1 VEVTGD
7 GVGAYTVEVAG
18 EGVAAYDVA
27 VCVVVKVWLI
37 VVVVVLQKI
46 SLAHVQTMSPFSRNL
61 PSQVLTKPES
71 LLLETVLLR
80 KLSKSPGKG
89 SRHKRLMSPATA

>member
-1 VEVTGD
+1 VEVSGE

-37 VVVVVLQKI
+37 VVVVVLQVI
-46 SLAHVQTMSPFSRNL
+46 SLAHVQTVFPFSRNL

-71 LLLETVLLR
+71 LLLARVLLHR
-80 KLSKSPGKG
+80 PS
-89 SRHKRLMSPATA
+89 M

>member
-37 VVVVVLQKI
+37 VVVVVVVLQKI

-71 LLLETVLLR
+71 LFLETVLLR
-80 KLSKSPGKG
+80 KK
-89 SRHKRLMSPATA
+89 